1 MKNTFG
7 IACLIFTSIAFSQKD
22 DKPNHPVKEL
32 KMIEEIKA
40 DFDNDG
46 KIDKAIHYQGLKNY
60 SYSGKNSEDDTIHLI
75 KVEFSNKKVV
85 ETKPMK
91 LESGKIKMSY
101 NEKLNELSIILSP
114 EDEDGMIAGRF
125 PATKKIILKYDNK
138 ISNFIAIKSESDSLN
153 LIIETDFIKKT
164 RKYNDQEDGYNALIN
179 DEIGN
184 DVWLNKV
191 NYKENITTKNLKF
204 TDIDLKTFEMVSEKS
219 KGFEA
224 YVKKE
229 MKNSA
234 NRK

>member
-1 MKNTFG
+1 MKNIFAVT
-7 IACLIFTSIAFSQKD
+7 CLIFTSFAFSQND

-32 KMIEEIKA
+32 KMIEEVKA

-75 KVEFSNKKVV
+75 KVEFANKKVL

-91 LESGKIKMSY
+91 LESGKIKMSF
-101 NEKLNELSIILSP
+101 NEKSNELSIISSP

-125 PATKKIILKYDNK
+125 PATKTIILKYDIK
-138 ISNFIAIKSESDSLN
+138 ASNFIVIKSESNSLN
-153 LIIETDFIKKT
+153 LIIETDFIKKS
-164 RKYNDQEDGYNALIN
+164 RKYIDAEDGYNALMN
-179 DEIGN
+179 DEKGN
-184 DVWLNKV
+184 DVWLKKV
-191 NYKENITTKNLKF
+191 NYKESINAKNLKF
-204 TDIDLKTFEMVSEKS
+204 TDIDLNTFKAVSEKS

-229 MKNSA
+229 MKNPS
-234 NRK
+234 NRN